1 MAPGFASGHRLLG
14 EGVISSLESASL
26 ESVLLNS
33 AVPFSENLGSCHS
46 CWPSLSGELLCFLPL
61 ALHGAGCWEQDGQVW
76 GSPSGGRGCSF
87 SRRPCALCCPVGK
100 SRQTPNKG
108 FQTQGVCFVLCFAQ
122 RLSLLVAS
130 FPFLTWLG
138 DERQGDRGPRPVL
151 SQHGQWKG

>member
-1 MAPGFASGHRLLG
+1 MAPGFASGHQLLG

-26 ESVLLNS
+26 ESVNS

-61 ALHGAGCWEQDGQVW
+61 ALHGAGSRMGR
-76 GSPSGGRGCSF
+76 SGALLQGAGACSF

-122 RLSLLVAS
+122 RLSLHVAS

-151 SQHGQWKG
+151 SHHGQWKG